1 MNIISCI
8 LIIRMERYINGNGV
22 IRKFSNKINKCK
34 NINKEK
40 NEIKNEVLYT
50 RPFIDKENVTNN
62 NVKI

>member
-8 LIIRMERYINGNGV
+8 LIIRMERYINGNEV

-34 NINKEK
+34 NRNKEK
-40 NEIKNEVLYT
+40 NEIKNVVLYT